1 MKQFRKLV
9 FTVTLGVFIAS
20 GPSQLRAQANFYE
33 GKTIRVIVGLAAG
46 ADTMLLRA
54 HHRAAFG
61 KANSRQSS
69 NQCGKYD
76 GSR

>member
-9 FTVTLGVFIAS
+9 FTVTLGVFFAG
-20 GPSQLRAQANFYE
+20 GPSQLRGQANFYE

-46 ADTMLLRA
+46 GGYDVYA
-54 HHRAAFG
+54 HHRAASG
-61 KANSRQSS
+61 EAYSRQS
-69 NQCGKYD
+69 QHQRGKYD